1 MSQHSGSGGEAVE
14 AVSEAPAEERAGPKT
29 ERGRRTLRRLLDA
42 AAEEFGA
49 RGYHETAISNITTR
63 AGVGLGTFYVYFKS
77 KEEVFRAL
85 VADMGL
91 RTRHALSESVK
102 DAANRLEA
110 ERLGIKAYLDFVR
123 THKALY
129 RVVMEAQFVAPEAYR
144 DYYRTFSAA
153 YRQQLAQAAGRG
165 EISKGQDDEVRVW
178 ALMGASTFLG
188 LRYGI
193 WEDEADVTSIAEA
206 AADLM
211 INGLAPRAK
220 KNGDAS

>member
-1 MSQHSGSGGEAVE
+1 MSQYSGSEPA
-14 AVSEAPAEERAGPKT
+14 AAEERSGPKT

-49 RGYHETAISNITTR
+49 RGYHETAISNITQR

-85 VADMGL
+85 VADMGV
-91 RTRHALSESVK
+91 RTRHALAEGTRE
-102 DAANRLEA
+102 APNRLEA
-110 ERLGIKAYLDFVR
+110 ERLGIQAYLDFVR
-123 THKALY
+123 SHKALY
-129 RVVMEAQFVAPEAYR
+129 RIVMEAQFVAPEAYR

-153 YRQQLAQAAGRG
+153 YRQQLAQAASRG
-165 EISKGQDDEVRVW
+165 EISEGQDDEVRVW

-188 LRYGI
+188 LRYGV
-193 WEDEADVTSIAEA
+193 WDDAADSASVA
-206 AADLM
+206 AAASDLM

-220 KNGDAS
+220 NGDAS

>member
-1 MSQHSGSGGEAVE
+1 LAAANVE
-14 AVSEAPAEERAGPKT
+14 EKSGPKT

-42 AAEEFGA
+42 AGEEFGA
-49 RGYHETAISNITTR
+49 RGYHETAISHITQR

-85 VADMGL
+85 VADMGA

-102 DAANRLEA
+102 DAPNRLEA
-110 ERLGIKAYLDFVR
+110 ERLGIQAYLQFVR
-123 THKALY
+123 THKSLY

-144 DYYRTFSAA
+144 AYYRVFSEA
-153 YRQQLAQAAGRG
+153 YRQQLSQAAARG
-165 EISKGQDDEVRVW
+165 EISKGDDEVRVW

-188 LRYGI
+188 LKFGV
-193 WEDEADVTSIAEA
+193 WEDDADVNAVSEA

-211 INGLAPRAK
+211 INGLAPRAG
-220 KNGDAS
+220 NGDASS

>member
-1 MSQHSGSGGEAVE
+1 MSQHSGSIDDAMV
-14 AVSEAPAEERAGPKT
+14 ERAGPKT
-29 ERGRRTLRRLLDA
+29 ERGRRTLRKLLDA
-42 AAEEFGA
+42 AGEEFGS
-49 RGYHETAISNITTR
+49 RGYHETAISNITQR

-85 VADMGL
+85 VADMGA

-102 DAANRLEA
+102 DAPNRLEA
-110 ERLGIKAYLDFVR
+110 ERLGIRAYLDFVR
-123 THKALY
+123 SHKSLY

-144 DYYRTFSAA
+144 DYYRVFSEA
-153 YRQQLAQAAGRG
+153 YRQELAQAAARG
-165 EISKGQDDEVRVW
+165 EISRGDDDARVW

-193 WEDEADVTSIAEA
+193 WEDDADVGAVAEA

-211 INGLAPRAK
+211 INGLAPRVK
-220 KNGDAS
+220 KGDGG

>member
-1 MSQHSGSGGEAVE
+1 MSQHSGSTPVEDGGR
-14 AVSEAPAEERAGPKT
+14 SGPKT

-42 AAEEFGA
+42 AGEEFGG
-49 RGYHETAISNITTR
+49 RGFHETAISHITQR

-77 KEEVFRAL
+77 KEEVFREL
-85 VADMGL
+85 VADMGA

-102 DAANRLEA
+102 DAPNRLEA
-110 ERLGIKAYLDFVR
+110 ERLGIRAYLEFVR
-123 THKALY
+123 THKSLY

-144 DYYRTFSAA
+144 AYYRVFSEA
-153 YRQQLAQAAGRG
+153 YRQQLTQAAARG
-165 EISKGQDDEVRVW
+165 EISKGDDDVRVW

-188 LRYGI
+188 LNYGV
-193 WEDEADVTSIAEA
+193 WEDDADVASVAEA

-220 KNGDAS
+220 IGDAS

>member
-1 MSQHSGSGGEAVE
+1 MSQHSGSEAE
-14 AVSEAPAEERAGPKT
+14 ALEGKAGPKT

-42 AAEEFGA
+42 AGEEFGV
-49 RGYHETAISNITTR
+49 RGYHETAISHITQR

-85 VADMGL
+85 VADMGA

-102 DAANRLEA
+102 DAPNRLEA
-110 ERLGIKAYLDFVR
+110 ERLGIQAYLEFVR
-123 THKALY
+123 THKSLY

-144 DYYRTFSAA
+144 AYYRVFSEA
-153 YRQQLAQAAGRG
+153 YRQQLSQAAARG
-165 EISKGQDDEVRVW
+165 EISEGDDEVRVW

-188 LRYGI
+188 LKFGV
-193 WEDEADVTSIAEA
+193 WEDAADVSAVSA
-206 AADLM
+206 AASDLM

-220 KNGDAS
+220 KDDAS

>member
-1 MSQHSGSGGEAVE
+1 MSQHSSSDE
-14 AVSEAPAEERAGPKT
+14 PDLEERSGPKT

-42 AAEEFGA
+42 AGEEFGA
-49 RGYHETAISNITTR
+49 RGYHETAISHITQR

-85 VADMGL
+85 VADMGA

-102 DAANRLEA
+102 GAANRLEA

-123 THKALY
+123 GHKALY
-129 RVVMEAQFVAPEAYR
+129 RIVTEAQFVAPEAYR

-153 YRQQLAQAAGRG
+153 YRQELAQAAKRG
-165 EISKGQDDEVRVW
+165 EISPGQDDEVRVW

-188 LRYGI
+188 LRYAI
-193 WEDEADVTSIAEA
+193 WEDGADVGAISEA

-220 KNGDAS
+220 KTDASS

>member
-1 MSQHSGSGGEAVE
+1 MSQHSGSEAE
-14 AVSEAPAEERAGPKT
+14 ALDGKTGPKT

-42 AAEEFGA
+42 AGEEFGV
-49 RGYHETAISNITTR
+49 RGYHETAISHITQR

-85 VADMGL
+85 VADMGA

-102 DAANRLEA
+102 DAPNRLEA
-110 ERLGIKAYLDFVR
+110 ERLGIQAYLEFVR
-123 THKALY
+123 THKSLY

-144 DYYRTFSAA
+144 AYYRVFSEA
-153 YRQQLAQAAGRG
+153 YRQQLSQAAARG
-165 EISKGQDDEVRVW
+165 EISEGDDEVRVW

-188 LRYGI
+188 LKFGV
-193 WEDEADVTSIAEA
+193 WEDAADVAAVSA
-206 AADLM
+206 AASELM

-220 KNGDAS
+220 KDDAS

>member
-1 MSQHSGSGGEAVE
+1 MSQHSGSEPAAVE
-14 AVSEAPAEERAGPKT
+14 ERSGPKT

-49 RGYHETAISNITTR
+49 RGYHETAISNITQR

-85 VADMGL
+85 VADMGV
-91 RTRHALSESVK
+91 RTRHALAESTRE
-102 DAANRLEA
+102 APNRLEA
-110 ERLGIKAYLDFVR
+110 ERLGIQAYLDFVR
-123 THKALY
+123 SHKALY

-144 DYYRTFSAA
+144 EYYRTFSAA
-153 YRQQLAQAAGRG
+153 YRQQLAQAASRG
-165 EISKGQDDEVRVW
+165 EISAGQDDEVRVW

-188 LRYGI
+188 LRYGV
-193 WEDEADVTSIAEA
+193 WDDAADAASVA
-206 AADLM
+206 AAASDLM

-220 KNGDAS
+220 NGDAS

>member
-1 MSQHSGSGGEAVE
+1 MSQHSGSEPQAVE
-14 AVSEAPAEERAGPKT
+14 ERTGPKT

-49 RGYHETAISNITTR
+49 RGYHETAISNITQK

-85 VADMGL
+85 VADMGA
-91 RTRHALSESVK
+91 RTRHALAESTR
-102 DAANRLEA
+102 DASNRLEA
-110 ERLGIKAYLDFVR
+110 ERLGIQAYLEFVR
-123 THKALY
+123 SHKALY

-144 DYYRTFSAA
+144 EYYRTFSAA
-153 YRQQLAQAAGRG
+153 YRQQLAQAASRG
-165 EISKGQDDEVRVW
+165 EISPGQDDEVRVW

-188 LRYGI
+188 LRYGV
-193 WEDEADVTSIAEA
+193 WEDGADTAAIAEA
-206 AADLM
+206 ASDLM

-220 KNGDAS
+220 NGDAS

>member
-1 MSQHSGSGGEAVE
+1 MSQHSGSEAE
-14 AVSEAPAEERAGPKT
+14 ALDGKTGPKT

-42 AAEEFGA
+42 AGEEFGV
-49 RGYHETAISNITTR
+49 RGYHETAISHITQR

-85 VADMGL
+85 VADMGA

-102 DAANRLEA
+102 DAPNRLEA
-110 ERLGIKAYLDFVR
+110 ERLGIQAYLEFVR
-123 THKALY
+123 THKSLY

-144 DYYRTFSAA
+144 AYYRVFSEA
-153 YRQQLAQAAGRG
+153 YRQQLSQAAARG
-165 EISKGQDDEVRVW
+165 EISEGDDEVRVW

-188 LRYGI
+188 LKFGV
-193 WEDEADVTSIAEA
+193 WEDAADVAAVSA
-206 AADLM
+206 AASDLM

-220 KNGDAS
+220 KDDAS

>member
-1 MSQHSGSGGEAVE
+1 MSQHSGSEEEVAEAV
-14 AVSEAPAEERAGPKT
+14 PEERSGPKT
-29 ERGRRTLRRLLDA
+29 ERGRRTLRKLLDA

-91 RTRHALSESVK
+91 RTRHALSESTK

-193 WEDEADVTSIAEA
+193 WEDEADVGAIAEA

-211 INGLAPRAK
+211 INGLAPRPK